1 MKDLSPVI
9 RELLYS
15 NDCVILPGFGGFI
28 GNYTPAAI
36 DRENHTF
43 TPPVKAISFNSKL
56 DNNDGLLI
64 AGVSEKT
71 GVGYSAARDIVEN
84 YIGGLRKKLSRGER
98 VYLEGIGY
106 FQENRESKL
115 QFEPDKDINY
125 LLDSYGLSSF
135 RREPVEGYDVREVIS
150 GRSSRRDPLV
160 VAGRRRMLWR
170 AAVAIPFV
178 LAMVVVPLKTDLFR
192 SETSLNPLAGV
203 QFEEIEKAQE
213 NLFSEMPSGS
223 KKIVPDEK
231 SEQVP
236 GDPAEVKEEVL
247 AGDKQRAGGDVTSEP
262 VEKADKSAGAA
273 GEVVVASQGSY
284 HLVVGSFR
292 SQENAR
298 TLFSD
303 LVSDGHDAGIENAGN
318 GYFRV
323 IINSFPTR
331 QGAVDERTKLRE
343 HYPQIWIWKK

>member
-28 GNYTPAAI
+28 CNYTPAAI

-71 GVGYSAARDIVEN
+71 GVGYSTARDIVEN
-84 YIGGLRKKLSRGER
+84 YIEGLRKKLSKGER

-106 FQENRESKL
+106 FQENSESKL

-213 NLFSEMPSGS
+213 NLFSDMPSGS

-236 GDPAEVKEEVL
+236 GEPAEVKEEVH
-247 AGDKQRAGGDVTSEP
+247 AGDEQP
-262 VEKADKSAGAA
+262 AGAA

-298 TLFSD
+298 KLFSD

-323 IINSFPTR
+323 IINSFTTR
-331 QGAVDERTKLRE
+331 QGAVDERSKLSE
-343 HYPQIWIWKK
+343 NYPQIWIWKK

>member
-28 GNYTPAAI
+28 CNYTPAAI

-71 GVGYSAARDIVEN
+71 GVGYSTARDIVEN
-84 YIGGLRKKLSRGER
+84 YIEGLRKKLSKGER

-106 FQENRESKL
+106 FQENSESKL

-178 LAMVVVPLKTDLFR
+178 VAMVVVPFKTDLFR

-223 KKIVPDEK
+223 RKVKAEEK
-231 SEQVP
+231 PTGVSGEPV
-236 GDPAEVKEEVL
+236 EVKEEL
-247 AGDKQRAGGDVTSEP
+247 
-262 VEKADKSAGAA
+262 
-273 GEVVVASQGSY
+273 VVASQGSY

-323 IINSFPTR
+323 IINSFATR
-331 QGAVDERTKLRE
+331 QGAMDERSKLSE
-343 HYPQIWIWKK
+343 NYPQIWIWKK